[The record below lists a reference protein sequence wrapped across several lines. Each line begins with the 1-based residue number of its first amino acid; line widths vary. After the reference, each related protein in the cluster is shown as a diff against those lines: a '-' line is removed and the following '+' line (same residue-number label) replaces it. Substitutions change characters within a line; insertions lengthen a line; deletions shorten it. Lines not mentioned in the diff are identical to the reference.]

1 MAFLSDHLG
10 IGCCANSLSS
20 AVYTFSRFSGDHYER
35 RLPITGPS
43 WRQSLCGGQPRAGA
57 LAELDQNWVDM
68 VASQSGGLTTRLTGR
83 RLLAVTRGRIVS
95 AASFLQ
101 RFSSCEALMLG
112 WFRALMPKEER
123 FFELFTRHAQV
134 TLAGAQSLRTLLKGH
149 DDVLRCC
156 KEITKRENEAD
167 EITREVLTAL
177 RKTFITPLDRGDI
190 KDLITS
196 MDDSIDQMN
205 QTAKVIT
212 LFELHTF
219 EPCMQEMG
227 EVIVQAAKLMVE
239 AVPLLS
245 SLGKQSARL
254 NSLTEEMIRL
264 EEQVDQLH
272 DDGRK
277 QLFLNQKDAIA
288 FVIGTEVYDHLETV
302 MDRFEDVANEI
313 SAIVIE
319 NV

>member
-1 MAFLSDHLG
+1 M
-10 IGCCANSLSS
+10 
-20 AVYTFSRFSGDHYER
+20 
-35 RLPITGPS
+35 RLP
-43 WRQSLCGGQPRAGA
+43 A
-57 LAELDQNWVDM
+57 LDSDIIPV
-68 VASQSGGLTTRLTGR
+68 
-83 RLLAVTRGRIVS
+83 
-95 AASFLQ
+95 ASFLQ
-101 RFSSCEALMLG
+101 RPGSCEALMLG

-123 FFELFTRHAQV
+123 FFDLFTRHARM
-134 TLAGAQSLRTLLKGH
+134 TLAAAQALRALLKGD

-156 KEITKRENEAD
+156 REITRRENEAD
-167 EITREVLTAL
+167 EITREVMTAL

-205 QTAKVIT
+205 QTAKLIT
-212 LFELHTF
+212 LFELRSFQPH
-219 EPCMQEMG
+219 MQQMG
-227 EVIVQAAKLMVE
+227 EIIVQAANLMVD

-245 SLGKQSARL
+245 SLGRESAHL

-264 EEQVDQLH
+264 EEQADNLH
-272 DDGRK
+272 DEGRK

-288 FVIGTEVYDHLETV
+288 FVIGTEVYGHLEMV

-313 SAIVIE
+313 SAIIIE

>member
-1 MAFLSDHLG
+1 LISDIVPAAF
-10 IGCCANSLSS
+10 
-20 AVYTFSRFSGDHYER
+20 
-35 RLPITGPS
+35 
-43 WRQSLCGGQPRAGA
+43 
-57 LAELDQNWVDM
+57 
-68 VASQSGGLTTRLTGR
+68 
-83 RLLAVTRGRIVS
+83 
-95 AASFLQ
+95 FLQ
-101 RFSSCEALMLG
+101 RSGSCEALMLG

-123 FFELFTRHAQV
+123 FFDLFTHHAGV
-134 TLAGAQSLRTLLKGH
+134 TLAAAQALRALLKGD

-156 KEITKRENEAD
+156 REITRRENEAD
-167 EITREVLTAL
+167 EITREVMTAL

-212 LFELHTF
+212 LFELRSFQPH
-219 EPCMQEMG
+219 MQQMG
-227 EVIVQAAKLMVE
+227 EIIVQAANLMVE

-245 SLGKQSARL
+245 SLGRESARL

-264 EEQVDQLH
+264 EEQADHLH

-277 QLFLNQKDAIA
+277 QLFLNQKDAIG
-288 FVIGTEVYDHLETV
+288 FVIGTEVYDHLEMV

-313 SAIVIE
+313 SAIIIE